1 MDRPV
6 PILDEPRASCMNA
19 IVPEEAVLGHY
30 TPPAVGAYLAGPATY
45 RGGGGRARFESGL
58 GIEDF
63 LKRTHFV
70 KFEPP
75 KLRELGAETVRLA
88 ELAARPGHGN
98 SVELRLQKIRRARR
112 EREQAREAEL

>member
-1 MDRPV
+1 
-6 PILDEPRASCMNA
+6 S
-19 IVPEEAVLGHY
+19 LGHNRRGGVGVY
-30 TPPAVGAYLAGPATY
+30 GGGPPIS
-45 RGGGGRARFESGL
+45 GGGGGGPRFESAL

-88 ELAARPGHGN
+88 ELAERPGHGN